1 MDYEWLIN
9 RLIDTEYVENGP
21 ELDKAECQKLL
32 DKISEISGKCY
43 TLIVNIN
50 IELREIS
57 YDYIL
62 DNNTKNEVLM
72 QEWDN
77 RYL

>member
-32 DKISEISGKCY
+32 DKISEISGKYY
-43 TLIVNIN
+43 TLIVNVN
-50 IELREIS
+50 IDLREIS

>member
-1 MDYEWLIN
+1 
-9 RLIDTEYVENGP
+9 
-21 ELDKAECQKLL
+21 
-32 DKISEISGKCY
+32 
-43 TLIVNIN
+43 
-50 IELREIS
+50 LREIS